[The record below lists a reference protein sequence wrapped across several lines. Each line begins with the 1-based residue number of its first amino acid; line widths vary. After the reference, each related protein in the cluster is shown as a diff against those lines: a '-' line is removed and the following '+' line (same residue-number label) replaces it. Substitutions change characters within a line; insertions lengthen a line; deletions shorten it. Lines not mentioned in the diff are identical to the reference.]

1 VGVVRNTYAEK
12 VGKRQTLRITGRE
25 KPRIE
30 IVVLEVVEEEK
41 VQGYAFTMTN
51 ISDDFGVWGKDDGEG
66 ELFETKEAALEK
78 AQSLILEYCSQPIHQ
93 VH

>member
-1 VGVVRNTYAEK
+1 VGVVTNVYAEK

-30 IVVLEVVEEEK
+30 ILVLEVVEDGK

-51 ISDDFGVWGKDDGEG
+51 ISKDFGVWGKDDNEG
-66 ELFETKEAALEK
+66 ELFEAKEAALEK
-78 AQSLILEYCSQPIHQ
+78 AQSLIAEYCSQPIHH